1 MRNNGS
7 FNYEELNTLYK
18 GIQTAIMWIYA
29 DKEMG
34 IEEKEMLSQEY
45 RDILHKIE
53 LRREAIEDRNIKR
66 EIREFRRM
74 GW

>member
-29 DKEMG
+29 DKEMALM
-34 IEEKEMLSQEY
+34 EKEMLSQEY

-66 EIREFRRM
+66 EIRELRRL

>member
-1 MRNNGS
+1 MKNNGS

-18 GIQTAIMWIYA
+18 GIQTAIYWIYA
-29 DKEMG
+29 DKESS
-34 IEEKEMLSQEY
+34 IEEKEMLCQEY

-66 EIREFRRM
+66 EIRELRRL

>member
-1 MRNNGS
+1 MRHNES

-18 GIQTAIMWIYA
+18 GIQTTIYWIYA
-29 DKEMG
+29 DKESS
-34 IEEKEMLSQEY
+34 IEEKEMLVKEY

-53 LRREAIEDRNIKR
+53 LRREKIEDRNIKR
-66 EIREFRRM
+66 EIKEFKRL